1 MRRHRLFALPA
12 VVLMAVACLSCG
24 KKAEPLVAQFSG
36 PTMGTLYHVT
46 AHGLPRDGGAQSLQD
61 AVQAA
66 LDGVNAKM
74 STYQADSELSR
85 FNAAPGVEPFQVSP
99 DTAEVFRIARR
110 VSEESN
116 GTFDITVGPLV
127 NAWGFGPGTF
137 TAPPDDGALAV
148 LRERVG
154 WEKVTVNP
162 DNTLVKSRPDVYCD
176 LSAVAKGYGV
186 DKAADAL
193 DALGVANYM
202 VEVGGEVRAR
212 GLNPDGKPWRIGIE
226 KPTEGERSVQEVVG
240 LSGMAMATS
249 GDYRNFREQDGRRI
263 SHEIDP
269 RTGRPVTHMLASATV
284 LHPSCALA
292 DAYATA
298 LMVLGP
304 EDGYDFAVKLD
315 LPACLIVRNQD
326 GTFSIARTPRF
337 AAFLQF

>member
-1 MRRHRLFALPA
+1 M
-12 VVLMAVACLSCG
+12 
-24 KKAEPLVAQFSG
+24 VAQFSG

-127 NAWGFGPGTF
+127 NAWGFGPETF

-162 DNTLVKSRPDVYCD
+162 NNTLVKSRPDVYCD

-193 DALGVANYM
+193 DALGIANYM

-337 AAFLQF
+337 AVFLQP